1 MPTEPTTVLSV
12 IITLTFQ
19 DGDTRNFKFNGV
31 DKNELLEGNVQ
42 RKVKAINANM
52 PAAFATTFISN
63 TGAPCITISRLQS
76 VETTEEVIYNAS

>member
-1 MPTEPTTVLSV
+1 MEPTTTLSV

-31 DKNELLEGNVQ
+31 DKNELLDGNVQ

-52 PAAFATTFISN
+52 PADFATTFISN
-63 TGAPCITISRLQS
+63 SGAQCIAIGGLKSI
-76 VETTEEVIYNAS
+76 ETTEEVIYSAN